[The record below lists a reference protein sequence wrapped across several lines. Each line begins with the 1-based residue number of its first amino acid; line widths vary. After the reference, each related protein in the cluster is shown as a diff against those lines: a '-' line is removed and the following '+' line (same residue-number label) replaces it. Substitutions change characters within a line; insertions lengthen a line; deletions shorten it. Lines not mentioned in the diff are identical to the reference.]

1 MPSFSGKSQYLDETG
16 AISQSGPCR
25 VTIEGAN
32 LRLIPEKGQPLA
44 LDLGDIQVFAPGGY
58 NLSLELYTGKTIRLE
73 HFGKAFQNLCHDLL
87 EAYRD
92 RLVQCLLLEDLE
104 EIERF
109 DGFAQ
114 FSSNDQ
120 RSFSSPAELR
130 LYKSNIA
137 VLPERATGLQW
148 RLADIDSM
156 EFDEATYRLEI
167 ASGKE
172 RLVLT
177 KLAKRTGEFMNR
189 LRTAMDDI
197 SDKSAKILQ
206 SLFPFLAPDQFQE
219 VAGVMKE
226 GRPVSLAWMNS
237 VHAKLGSVLVEKT
250 VDNSLKP
257 YFDILKGELGAD
269 DFFAGFKFIR
279 PEAEE
284 TLPAG
289 VDGQGAPPTVEPTE
303 NGAETLSEA
312 ETETEIGQ
320 EDPVLHWFMLP
331 LRPKT
336 ESGTASNVVAWES
349 TSRSGRATYFFRL
362 LPEDRIE
369 DLKDAAKARAVIQS
383 AVERINRALVLLNFR
398 REPIYL
404 PDSSLETEE
413 RYRRY
418 AIACINLPILRQ
430 LRASFLG
437 RALHTSPDNWQ
448 KQVETILAK
457 A

>member
-1 MPSFSGKSQYLDETG
+1 MPSFSGKFEYVDENGT
-16 AISQSGPCR
+16 ITQSGPCR
-25 VTIEGAN
+25 LTVEEAN
-32 LRLIPEKGQPLA
+32 LRLIPEKGRPLA
-44 LDLGDIQVFAPGGY
+44 LDLGDVHVFAPGDY
-58 NLSLELYTGKTIRLE
+58 ELSLKLYTGKTILLQQ
-73 HFGKAFQNLCHDLL
+73 FGKVFQNLCHDLL
-87 EAYRD
+87 GAYRD

-114 FSSNDQ
+114 FNSDD

-130 LYKSNIA
+130 LYKSNIV
-137 VLPERATGLQW
+137 VLPESAEGLQW

-156 EFDEATYRLEI
+156 HFDDATYRLEVT
-167 ASGKE
+167 SGEE

-197 SDKSAKILQ
+197 SDKSARILQ
-206 SLFPFLAPDQFQE
+206 SLFPFLTPDQFQE

-226 GRPVSLAWMNS
+226 GRSVSLAWMNS
-237 VHAKLGSVLVEKT
+237 VHAKIGSALVEKT
-250 VDNSLKP
+250 VDNNLKP
-257 YFDILKGELGAD
+257 YFEILKGQLESG

-279 PEAEE
+279 PEMEE
-284 TLPAG
+284 TVPPG
-289 VDGQGAPPTVEPTE
+289 VDGRDAPPDAIEPT
-303 NGAETLSEA
+303 GTEA
-312 ETETEIGQ
+312 EAFSESETESEIDQ
-320 EDPVLHWFMLP
+320 EDPVLHWFMFP
-331 LRPKT
+331 LRT
-336 ESGTASNVVAWES
+336 GAESNAASSVVAWES

-362 LPEDRIE
+362 LPQDRIE
-369 DLKDAAKARAVIQS
+369 DLKDAAKAQTIIRA
-383 AVERINRALVLLNFR
+383 AVQRIDRALVLLNFR

-404 PDSSLETEE
+404 PDSSLETQE

-418 AIACINLPILRQ
+418 AIACRNIPVLRQ

-437 RALHTSPDNWQ
+437 RALHTSPDTWQ
-448 KQVETILAK
+448 KQVKTILAK